1 MFLLDT
7 KNVNL
12 GISLYLNRISVFCL
26 KTSLYIQIGISDAL
40 LSIWSY
46 IPNLRQSH
54 AMYKYDAID
63 QTLVD
68 QRVAQ
73 FRDQVARRINGTLA
87 EEEFRP
93 LRLQNGLYHQRHAYM
108 LRVAIPYGLLSA
120 KQLRTLALIAEKYDR
135 GYGHFTTRQ
144 NIQFNWIELEQTP
157 DILAELAKV
166 EMHAIQTSGNCIRN
180 ITSDAFA
187 GVAGDEYI
195 DPRPVCELLRQWST
209 LHPEFAH
216 LPRKFKFAIN
226 GAKEDRTVLLC
237 HDVGIELKK
246 NAQGELVAD
255 IYAGGGMGRTPILG
269 QLIKQDLSWQ
279 VLPSYLT
286 ALLRV
291 YNRFGR
297 RDNLYKARIK
307 ILVKALGP
315 EEFARQVEGEWTHI
329 KNGDDNFTQA
339 EWERVA
345 KHFTKPAY
353 QQLSA
358 LSEQQIVA
366 GAPETERS
374 AFTRWLE
381 RNVKPHQVAG
391 YASVILSLKPHGTV
405 APGDATVAQ
414 MNAIADLSDQYSF
427 GELRVTHEQNLV
439 LADVEQSKLLEL
451 WQATKQQHVAL
462 PNIGLLTDIIACP
475 GGDFCSLANAKS
487 LPIAKAIQ
495 ERFDNLDYLFDLG
508 DISLNISGCINS
520 CGHHHVGNIGVLGVD
535 KDGEEWYQIT
545 LGGEQGN
552 TAAIGKVIGPSF
564 YADEIPDV
572 ITNIINTYTEQRT
585 DDESFIDAY
594 RRIGVTPFKEAAYKN
609 AKKKDKAV
617 DQKESA
623 AS

>member
-1 MFLLDT
+1 
-7 KNVNL
+7 
-12 GISLYLNRISVFCL
+12 
-26 KTSLYIQIGISDAL
+26 
-40 LSIWSY
+40 
-46 IPNLRQSH
+46 
-54 AMYKYDAID
+54 MYKYDAID

-73 FRDQVARRINGTLA
+73 FRDQVARRLNGTLA

-108 LRVAIPYGLLSA
+108 LRVAIPYGLFSA

-144 NIQFNWIELEQTP
+144 NIQYNWVNLEETP

-187 GVAGDEYI
+187 GVAADEYV
-195 DPRPVCELLRQWST
+195 DTRPICELLRQWST

-237 HDVGIELKK
+237 HDVGIELHK
-246 NAQGELVAD
+246 NAAGELLANL
-255 IYAGGGMGRTPILG
+255 YAGGGMGRTPILG
-269 QLIKQDLSWQ
+269 SLIKQDLPWQ
-279 VLPSYLT
+279 LLPSYLT

-315 EEFARQVEGEWTHI
+315 EEFARQVEGEWVHI
-329 KNGDDNFTQA
+329 ANGDDNFTQA
-339 EWERVA
+339 EWDRVA

-353 QQLSA
+353 KTLASLTTEQLIASVPQSNQA
-358 LSEQQIVA
+358 
-366 GAPETERS
+366 
-374 AFTRWLE
+374 AFARWHE
-381 RNVKPHQVAG
+381 RNVKAHQVPG
-391 YASVILSLKPHGTV
+391 YASVILSLKHHGI
-405 APGDATVAQ
+405 APGDATTAQ
-414 MNAIADLSDQYSF
+414 MHAIADLSDQFSF
-427 GELRVTHEQNLV
+427 GELRVTHEQYLV
-439 LADVEQSKLLEL
+439 LADVEQTELFTL
-451 WQATKQQHVAL
+451 WQEAKKQKIAL

-495 ERFDNLDYLFDLG
+495 ERFDDLDYLYDLG

-552 TAAIGKVIGPSF
+552 DAAIGKVIGPSF
-564 YADEIPDV
+564 YADEIPNV
-572 ITNIINTYTEQRT
+572 MTSIIDAYVGKRSEE
-585 DDESFIDAY
+585 ESFIETY
-594 RRIGVTPFKEAAYKN
+594 RRLGVTPFKEAAYKHAR
-609 AKKKDKAV
+609 AKAAKQDAV
-617 DQKESA
+617 GENS
-623 AS
+623 

>member
-1 MFLLDT
+1 
-7 KNVNL
+7 
-12 GISLYLNRISVFCL
+12 
-26 KTSLYIQIGISDAL
+26 
-40 LSIWSY
+40 
-46 IPNLRQSH
+46 
-54 AMYKYDAID
+54 MYKYDAID

-73 FRDQVARRINGTLA
+73 FRDQVARRLDGSLA

-108 LRVAIPYGLLSA
+108 LRIAIPYGLLSA
-120 KQLRTLALIAEKYDR
+120 KQLRTLALISDQYDR

-144 NIQFNWIELEQTP
+144 NIQFNWIELAQTP

-187 GVAGDEYI
+187 GVAGDEYV
-195 DPRPVCELLRQWST
+195 DSRPVCELLRQWST

-246 NAQGELVAD
+246 NTWGELIAD
-255 IYAGGGMGRTPILG
+255 LYAGGGMGRTPILG
-269 QLIKQDLSWQ
+269 SLIKQDLPWQ

-315 EEFARQVEGEWTHI
+315 QEFARQVEGEWTHLQ
-329 KNGDDNFTQA
+329 NGDDNFTKA

-353 QQLSA
+353 QQLSS
-358 LSEQQIVA
+358 LTNEQVIA
-366 GAPETERS
+366 DAPEAEQTTF
-374 AFTRWLE
+374 ARWLE
-381 RNVKPHQVAG
+381 RNVRPHQVPG

-405 APGDATVAQ
+405 APGDATTAQ
-414 MNAIADLSDQYSF
+414 MKAIADLSDQYSF

-439 LADVEQSKLLEL
+439 LADVEQSKLFEL
-451 WQATKQQHVAL
+451 WRAAKKQNVAL
-462 PNIGLLTDIIACP
+462 ANIGLLTDIIACP

-545 LGGEQGN
+545 LGGEQGVD
-552 TAAIGKVIGPSF
+552 AAIGKVIGPSF

-572 ITNIINTYTEQRT
+572 ITSVINTYVGHRL

-594 RRIGVTPFKEAAYKN
+594 RRLGVGPFKEAAYKN
-609 AKKKDKAV
+609 SKKRKKV
-617 DQKESA
+617 DDQSESA
-623 AS
+623 LS

>member
-1 MFLLDT
+1 
-7 KNVNL
+7 
-12 GISLYLNRISVFCL
+12 
-26 KTSLYIQIGISDAL
+26 
-40 LSIWSY
+40 
-46 IPNLRQSH
+46 
-54 AMYKYDAID
+54 MYKYDAID

-120 KQLRTLALIAEKYDR
+120 KQLRTLAVIAEKYDR

-144 NIQFNWIELEQTP
+144 NIQFNWIELDQTP

-246 NAQGELVAD
+246 NAAGELIAD

-269 QLIKQDLSWQ
+269 SLIKQDVPWQ

-339 EWERVA
+339 EWDRVA

-374 AFTRWLE
+374 AFARWLE

-451 WQATKQQHVAL
+451 WQAAKQQHVAL

-552 TAAIGKVIGPSF
+552 DAAIGKVIGPSF

-572 ITNIINTYTEQRT
+572 ITNVINTYVTQRT

>member
-1 MFLLDT
+1 
-7 KNVNL
+7 
-12 GISLYLNRISVFCL
+12 
-26 KTSLYIQIGISDAL
+26 
-40 LSIWSY
+40 
-46 IPNLRQSH
+46 
-54 AMYKYDAID
+54 MYKYDHID

-73 FRDQVARRINGTLA
+73 FRDQVARRLNGTLA

-108 LRVAIPYGLLSA
+108 LRVAIPYGLLSSE
-120 KQLRTLALIAEKYDR
+120 QLRTLANISEKYDR

-144 NIQFNWIELEQTP
+144 NIQFNWITLEDTP
-157 DILAELAKV
+157 NILADLAKV

-187 GVAGDEYI
+187 GVAGDEYV
-195 DPRPVCELLRQWST
+195 DTRPVCELLRQWST
-209 LHPEFAH
+209 LHPEFAY
-216 LPRKFKFAIN
+216 LPRKFKFAVN
-226 GAKEDRTVLLC
+226 GSKEDRTVLLC
-237 HDVGIELKK
+237 HDVGIELKRNK
-246 NAQGELVAD
+246 VVNNGELTNELTAN

-269 QLIKQDLSWQ
+269 SLIKQDLPWQ
-279 VLPSYLT
+279 LLPSYLT

-297 RDNLYKARIK
+297 RDNIYKARIK

-315 EEFARQVEGEWTHI
+315 EEFARQVEGEWAHLYKKT
-329 KNGDDNFTQA
+329 KSSDDNFTKA

-353 QQLSA
+353 KHLNA
-358 LSEQQIVA
+358 LANEQVINTASEADKVA
-366 GAPETERS
+366 FA
-374 AFTRWLE
+374 RWLE
-381 RNVKPHQVAG
+381 RNVKPHQVPG

-405 APGDATVAQ
+405 APGDATTAQ
-414 MNAIADLSDQYSF
+414 MNAIADLADQYSF
-427 GELRVTHEQNLV
+427 GELRVSHEQNLV
-439 LADVEQSKLLEL
+439 LADVEQEKLLEL
-451 WQATKQQHVAL
+451 WQAAKQQHVAL
-462 PNIGLLTDIIACP
+462 PNVGLLTDIIACP

-495 ERFDNLDYLFDLG
+495 ERFDDLDYLFDLG

-552 TAAIGKVIGPSF
+552 DAAIGKVIGPSF

-572 ITNIINTYTEQRT
+572 ITNVINTYVSNRSE
-585 DDESFIDAY
+585 DESFIQAY
-594 RRIGVTPFKEAAYKN
+594 RRLGLTPFKEAAYKN
-609 AKKKDKAV
+609 KRENDKNKDKTE
-617 DQKESA
+617 QSLGN

>member
-1 MFLLDT
+1 
-7 KNVNL
+7 
-12 GISLYLNRISVFCL
+12 
-26 KTSLYIQIGISDAL
+26 
-40 LSIWSY
+40 
-46 IPNLRQSH
+46 
-54 AMYKYDAID
+54 MYKYDHID
-63 QTLVD
+63 QTLVN

-73 FRDQVARRINGTLA
+73 FRDQVARRLNGSLK

-108 LRVAIPYGLLSA
+108 LRVAIPYGLFSA
-120 KQLRTLALIAEKYDR
+120 KQLRTMALIAEKYDR

-144 NIQFNWIELEQTP
+144 NIQFNWVTLEDTP

-187 GVAGDEYI
+187 GVAGDEYV
-195 DPRPVCELLRQWST
+195 DPRPICELLRQWST

-226 GAKEDRTVLLC
+226 GAKEDRTILLC

-246 NAQGELVAD
+246 NSHGELVAD
-255 IYAGGGMGRTPILG
+255 ICAGGGMGRSPILG
-269 QLIKQDLSWQ
+269 SLIKQALPWQ
-279 VLPSYLT
+279 LLPSYLT

-315 EEFARQVEGEWTHI
+315 EEFARQVEGEWLYI

-339 EWERVA
+339 EWDRVA

-353 QQLSA
+353 KSLSKLSHEA
-358 LSEQQIVA
+358 LINLASEADKTSFV
-366 GAPETERS
+366 
-374 AFTRWLE
+374 RWLE
-381 RNVKPHQVAG
+381 RNIKDHQVPG

-405 APGDATVAQ
+405 APGDATTAQ
-414 MNAIADLSDQYSF
+414 MRAIADLADQYSF
-427 GELRVTHEQNLV
+427 GELRATHEQNLV
-439 LADVEQSKLLEL
+439 LADVEQAKLYEL
-451 WQATKQQHVAL
+451 WQEAKKQKVAL
-462 PNIGLLTDIIACP
+462 PNVGLLTDIIACP

-495 ERFDNLDYLFDLG
+495 ERFDDLDYLFDLG

-535 KDGEEWYQIT
+535 KDGQEWYQIT

-552 TAAIGKVIGPSF
+552 NAAIGKVIGPSF
-564 YADEIPDV
+564 YADEIPNV
-572 ITNIINTYTEQRT
+572 MSNIINTYVEHRA
-585 DDESFIDAY
+585 DDESFIQTY
-594 RRIGVTPFKEAAYKN
+594 QRLGVTPFKEAAYKDKLEN
-609 AKKKDKAV
+609 AKKKEKVDKTIGE
-617 DQKESA
+617 D

>member
-1 MFLLDT
+1 
-7 KNVNL
+7 
-12 GISLYLNRISVFCL
+12 
-26 KTSLYIQIGISDAL
+26 
-40 LSIWSY
+40 
-46 IPNLRQSH
+46 
-54 AMYKYDAID
+54 MYKYDSID

-73 FRDQVARRINGTLA
+73 FRDQVARRLDGSLA

-108 LRVAIPYGLLSA
+108 LRVAIPYGLFSA
-120 KQLRTLALIAEKYDR
+120 KQLRTLALISEKYDR

-144 NIQFNWIELEQTP
+144 NIQYNWVTLEDTP

-187 GVAGDEYI
+187 GVAGDEYV
-195 DPRPVCELLRQWST
+195 DTRPICELLRQWST

-216 LPRKFKFAIN
+216 LPRKFKFAVN

-246 NAQGELVAD
+246 NPNINNGELTAD

-269 QLIKQDLSWQ
+269 SLIKQGLPWN

-315 EEFARQVEGEWTHI
+315 EEFARQVEGEWAHI
-329 KNGDDNFTQA
+329 KNSDDNFTQA
-339 EWERVA
+339 EWDRVA

-353 QQLSA
+353 KTLPA
-358 LSEQQIVA
+358 LSNEEIIHTASQAEQA
-366 GAPETERS
+366 
-374 AFTRWLE
+374 AFARWLD
-381 RNVKPHQVAG
+381 RNVKPHQVPG

-405 APGDATVAQ
+405 APGDATTAQ
-414 MNAIADLSDQYSF
+414 MHAIADLSDQYSF
-427 GELRVTHEQNLV
+427 GELRATHEQNLV
-439 LADVEQSKLLEL
+439 LADVEQAKLYEL
-451 WQATKQQHVAL
+451 WQEAKKQKVAL
-462 PNIGLLTDIIACP
+462 PNVGLLTDIIACP

-495 ERFDNLDYLFDLG
+495 ERFDDLDYLFDLG

-552 TAAIGKVIGPSF
+552 DASIGKVIGPSF

-572 ITNIINTYTEQRT
+572 ITNVINTYVSERNE
-585 DDESFIDAY
+585 DESFIEAY
-594 RRIGVTPFKEAAYKN
+594 RRLGVAPFKEAAYKDKGKDKN
-609 AKKKDKAV
+609 EATKKKEQAEKAN
-617 DQKESA
+617 DGGA
-623 AS
+623 A

>member
-1 MFLLDT
+1 
-7 KNVNL
+7 
-12 GISLYLNRISVFCL
+12 
-26 KTSLYIQIGISDAL
+26 
-40 LSIWSY
+40 
-46 IPNLRQSH
+46 
-54 AMYKYDAID
+54 MYKYDHID
-63 QTLVD
+63 QTLVN

-73 FRDQVARRINGTLA
+73 FRDQVARRLDGSLA

-93 LRLQNGLYHQRHAYM
+93 LRLQNGLYLQRHAYM
-108 LRVAIPYGLLSA
+108 LRVAIPYGLFNSE
-120 KQLRTLALIAEKYDR
+120 QLRTMALIAEKYDR

-144 NIQFNWIELEQTP
+144 NIQYNWVTLEDTP

-187 GVAGDEYI
+187 GVAGDEYV

-246 NAQGELVAD
+246 NPNINNGELTAD

-269 QLIKQDLSWQ
+269 SLIKTDLPWQ
-279 VLPSYLT
+279 LLPSYLT

-307 ILVKALGP
+307 ILVKALSP
-315 EEFARQVEGEWTHI
+315 EEFARQVEGEWLHI
-329 KNGDDNFTQA
+329 KDGSDNWTQA
-339 EWERVA
+339 EWQRVA
-345 KHFTKPAY
+345 QHFTKPAY
-353 QQLSA
+353 KNLPA
-358 LSEQQIVA
+358 LSNEQVMNTASDADKVIQISFA
-366 GAPETERS
+366 
-374 AFTRWLE
+374 RWLE
-381 RNVKPHQVAG
+381 RNVKPHQVSG
-391 YASVILSLKPHGTV
+391 YASVLLSLKPHGSV
-405 APGDATVAQ
+405 APGDATTAQ
-414 MNAIADLSDQYSF
+414 MRAIADLADQYSF
-427 GELRVTHEQNLV
+427 GELRATHEQNLV
-439 LADVEQSKLLEL
+439 LADVEQAKLYEL
-451 WQATKQQHVAL
+451 WQEAKKQKVAL

-495 ERFDNLDYLFDLG
+495 ERFDDLDYLFDLG

-552 TAAIGKVIGPSF
+552 DAAIGKVIGPSF

-572 ITNIINTYTEQRT
+572 ITNVINTYIGQRSAE
-585 DDESFIDAY
+585 ESFIETY
-594 RRIGVTPFKEAAYKN
+594 RRLGVAPFKEAAYKDKSEN
-609 AKKKDKAV
+609 TKKKEIAETV
-617 DQKESA
+617 GS
-623 AS
+623 SS

>member
-1 MFLLDT
+1 
-7 KNVNL
+7 
-12 GISLYLNRISVFCL
+12 
-26 KTSLYIQIGISDAL
+26 
-40 LSIWSY
+40 
-46 IPNLRQSH
+46 
-54 AMYKYDAID
+54 MYKYDFLD

-73 FRDQVARRINGTLA
+73 FRDQVARRLDGSLA

-108 LRVAIPYGLLSA
+108 LRVAIPYGLFNSA
-120 KQLRTLALIAEKYDR
+120 QLRMMALIAEKYDR

-144 NIQFNWIELEQTP
+144 NIQYNWLTLEDTP
-157 DILAELAKV
+157 NVLADLATV

-187 GVAGDEYI
+187 GVAADEYV
-195 DPRPVCELLRQWST
+195 DPRPICELLRQWST

-216 LPRKFKFAIN
+216 LPRKFKFAVN

-246 NAQGELVAD
+246 NAQGKLIANL
-255 IYAGGGMGRTPILG
+255 YAGGGMGRTPILG
-269 QLIKQDLSWQ
+269 SLIKQDLPWQ

-286 ALLRV
+286 ALLRI

-315 EEFARQVEGEWTHI
+315 EEFARQVEGEWLHI
-329 KNGDDNFTQA
+329 QNSDDNFTQA
-339 EWERVA
+339 EWDRVA

-353 QQLSA
+353 QSLKA
-358 LSEQQIVA
+358 LSTEQVLAQA
-366 GAPETERS
+366 SS
-374 AFTRWLE
+374 ADRIAFNRWLE
-381 RNVKPHQVAG
+381 RNVSAHQVPG
-391 YASVILSLKPHGTV
+391 YAIVTLSLKPHV
-405 APGDATVAQ
+405 VAAPGDASTAQ
-414 MNAIADLSDQYSF
+414 MNAIADLADQYSF
-427 GELRVTHEQNLV
+427 GELRATHEQNLV
-439 LADVEQSKLLEL
+439 LADVEQVKLFEL
-451 WQATKQQHVAL
+451 WQAAKKQKVAL
-462 PNIGLLTDIIACP
+462 PNVGLLTDIIACP

-487 LPIAKAIQ
+487 IPIAKAIQ
-495 ERFDNLDYLFDLG
+495 ERFDDLDYLFDLG

-552 TAAIGKVIGPSF
+552 DAAIGKVIGPSF

-572 ITNIINTYTEQRT
+572 MSNIINTFTQHRLEN
-585 DDESFIDAY
+585 ESFIQTY
-594 RRIGVTPFKEAAYKN
+594 KRLGVAPFKEAAYKN
-609 AKKKDKAV
+609 KSKNALNKDQVEVNA
-617 DQKESA
+617 
-623 AS
+623 

>member
-1 MFLLDT
+1 
-7 KNVNL
+7 
-12 GISLYLNRISVFCL
+12 
-26 KTSLYIQIGISDAL
+26 
-40 LSIWSY
+40 
-46 IPNLRQSH
+46 
-54 AMYKYDAID
+54 MYKYDFID

-73 FRDQVARRINGTLA
+73 FRDQVARRLDGSLA

-108 LRVAIPYGLLSA
+108 LRVAIPYGLFSS
-120 KQLRTLALIAEKYDR
+120 KQLRTLALISEKYDR

-144 NIQFNWIELEQTP
+144 NIQYNWVTLEDTP

-187 GVAGDEYI
+187 GVAGDEYV
-195 DPRPVCELLRQWST
+195 DTRPICELLRQWST

-216 LPRKFKFAIN
+216 LPRKFKFAVN

-237 HDVGIELKK
+237 HDVGIELKN
-246 NAQGELVAD
+246 NAAGKLTAD

-269 QLIKQDLSWQ
+269 SLIKQGLPWN

-315 EEFARQVEGEWTHI
+315 EEFARQVEGEWVHI
-329 KNGDDNFTQA
+329 KDGDDNFTQA
-339 EWERVA
+339 EWDRVA

-353 QQLSA
+353 KTLPA
-358 LSEQQIVA
+358 LTNEQVINTASEA
-366 GAPETERS
+366 DRT
-374 AFTRWLE
+374 AFARWLD
-381 RNVKPHQVAG
+381 RNIKPHQVAG

-405 APGDATVAQ
+405 APGDATTAQ
-414 MNAIADLSDQYSF
+414 MLAIADLADQYSF
-427 GELRVTHEQNLV
+427 GELRATHEQNLV
-439 LADVEQSKLLEL
+439 LADVEQAKLYEL
-451 WQATKQQHVAL
+451 WQEAKKQKVAL
-462 PNIGLLTDIIACP
+462 PNVGLLTDIIACP

-495 ERFDNLDYLFDLG
+495 ERFDDLDYLFDLG

-552 TAAIGKVIGPSF
+552 NAAIGKVIGPSF

-572 ITNIINTYTEQRT
+572 MTNIINTYVEQRN
-585 DDESFIDAY
+585 DGEAFIETY
-594 RRIGVTPFKEAAYKN
+594 KRLGVAPFKEATYKDKLEN
-609 AKKKDKAV
+609 AKKKEKT
-617 DQKESA
+617 ETTGSP
-623 AS
+623 S

>member
-1 MFLLDT
+1 
-7 KNVNL
+7 
-12 GISLYLNRISVFCL
+12 
-26 KTSLYIQIGISDAL
+26 
-40 LSIWSY
+40 
-46 IPNLRQSH
+46 
-54 AMYKYDAID
+54 MYKYDHID
-63 QTLVD
+63 QTLVN

-73 FRDQVARRINGTLA
+73 FRDQVARRLNGTLA

-108 LRVAIPYGLLSA
+108 LRVAIPYGLFNS
-120 KQLRTLALIAEKYDR
+120 KQLRTMALIAERYDR

-144 NIQFNWIELEQTP
+144 NIQYNWVTLEDTP

-187 GVAGDEYI
+187 GVAGDEYV

-226 GAKEDRTVLLC
+226 GAKEDRTILLC

-246 NAQGELVAD
+246 VTQGDGSSQLVAD

-269 QLIKQDLSWQ
+269 SLIKTGLPWQ
-279 VLPSYLT
+279 LLPSYLT

-315 EEFARQVEGEWTHI
+315 EEFARQVEGEWLFN
-329 KNGDDNFTQA
+329 KDGEDNFTQA
-339 EWERVA
+339 EWNRVA

-353 QQLSA
+353 KSLPKLSV
-358 LSEQQIVA
+358 EQVINTA
-366 GAPETERS
+366 SDIEKT
-374 AFTRWLE
+374 AFTKWLE
-381 RNVKPHQVAG
+381 RNVRPHQVSG
-391 YASVILSLKPHGTV
+391 YASVILSLKPHGSL
-405 APGDATVAQ
+405 APGDATTAQ
-414 MNAIADLSDQYSF
+414 MLAIADLADQYSF
-427 GELRVTHEQNLV
+427 GELRATHEQNLV
-439 LADVEQSKLLEL
+439 LADIEQAKLYEL
-451 WQATKQQHVAL
+451 WQEAKKQKVAL
-462 PNIGLLTDIIACP
+462 PNVGLLTDIIACP

-495 ERFDNLDYLFDLG
+495 ERFDDLDYLFDLG

-552 TAAIGKVIGPSF
+552 NAAIGKVIGPSF

-572 ITNIINTYTEQRT
+572 MSNIINAYVEQRA
-585 DDESFIDAY
+585 DDESFIQTY
-594 RRIGVTPFKEAAYKN
+594 RRLGVAPFKESAYKN
-609 AKKKDKAV
+609 AKKKEKAETV
-617 DQKESA
+617 GD

>member
-1 MFLLDT
+1 
-7 KNVNL
+7 
-12 GISLYLNRISVFCL
+12 
-26 KTSLYIQIGISDAL
+26 
-40 LSIWSY
+40 
-46 IPNLRQSH
+46 
-54 AMYKYDAID
+54 MYKYDAID

-73 FRDQVARRINGTLA
+73 FRDQVSRRINGTLA

-120 KQLRTLALIAEKYDR
+120 KQLRTLALIADKYDR

-226 GAKEDRTVLLC
+226 GAKVDRTVLLC

-246 NAQGELVAD
+246 NTKGELVAD

-269 QLIKQDLSWQ
+269 SLIKQDVPWQ

-315 EEFARQVEGEWTHI
+315 EEFARQVECEWAHI
-329 KNGDDNFTQA
+329 QNTDDNFTQA
-339 EWERVA
+339 EWDRVA
-345 KHFTKPAY
+345 KHFTKPTY
-353 QQLSA
+353 KTLSA
-358 LSEQQIVA
+358 ITTEQLIASTPESEKVA
-366 GAPETERS
+366 FA
-374 AFTRWLE
+374 RWLE
-381 RNVKPHQVAG
+381 RNVKSHQVAG

-439 LADVEQSKLLEL
+439 LADVEQSKLLAL
-451 WQATKQQHVAL
+451 WQAAKQQHVAL

-552 TAAIGKVIGPSF
+552 DAAIGKVIGPSF

-572 ITNIINTYTEQRT
+572 VTNIINTYVEHRA

-594 RRIGVTPFKEAAYKN
+594 RRIGVTPFKEASYKN
-609 AKKKDKAV
+609 AKKKVKAE
-617 DQKESA
+617 DLNENA
-623 AS
+623 ASQS

>member
-1 MFLLDT
+1 
-7 KNVNL
+7 
-12 GISLYLNRISVFCL
+12 
-26 KTSLYIQIGISDAL
+26 
-40 LSIWSY
+40 
-46 IPNLRQSH
+46 
-54 AMYKYDAID
+54 MYKYDHID

-68 QRVAQ
+68 QRVIQ
-73 FRDQVARRINGTLA
+73 FRDQVERRLNGTLA

-108 LRVAIPYGLLSA
+108 LRIAIPYGLLSA
-120 KQLRTLALIAEKYDR
+120 KQLRTLAFIADKYDR

-144 NIQFNWIELEQTP
+144 NIQFNWVELEQTP

-187 GVAGDEYI
+187 GVAADEYI

-246 NAQGELVAD
+246 NPNINNGELTAD

-269 QLIKQDLSWQ
+269 SLIKQGLPWQ

-315 EEFARQVEGEWTHI
+315 EEFARQVEGEWAHLHSPE
-329 KNGDDNFTQA
+329 KQSKDNFTQI

-353 QQLSA
+353 QKLNAASNEVLIA
-358 LSEQQIVA
+358 S
-366 GAPETERS
+366 APETES
-374 AFTRWLE
+374 AAFARWLE

-405 APGDATVAQ
+405 APGDATSAQ
-414 MNAIADLSDQYSF
+414 MNAIADLADQYSF

-439 LADVEQSKLLEL
+439 LADVEQTQLLNL
-451 WQATKQQHVAL
+451 WRAAKNNNLAL

-552 TAAIGKVIGPSF
+552 DASIGKVIGPSF
-564 YADEIPDV
+564 YANEIPDV
-572 ITNIINTYTEQRT
+572 MTSLINTYVEQRT
-585 DDESFIDAY
+585 GDEPFIETY
-594 RRIGVTPFKEAAYKN
+594 RRLGAAPFKEAAYKN
-609 AKKKDKAV
+609 NGKHSKGSLA
-617 DQKESA
+617 
-623 AS
+623 

>member
-1 MFLLDT
+1 M
-7 KNVNL
+7 V
-12 GISLYLNRISVFCL
+12 
-26 KTSLYIQIGISDAL
+26 
-40 LSIWSY
+40 
-46 IPNLRQSH
+46 
-54 AMYKYDAID
+54 MYKYDAID

-68 QRVAQ
+68 ERVTQ
-73 FRDQVARRINGTLA
+73 FRDQVARRLDGTLA

-108 LRVAIPYGLLSA
+108 LRVAIPYGLLSSN
-120 KQLRTLALIAEKYDR
+120 QLRALAMIADKYDR

-144 NIQFNWIELEQTP
+144 NIQYNWVELEETP
-157 DILAELAKV
+157 NILADLAKV
-166 EMHAIQTSGNCIRN
+166 QMHAIQTSGNCIRN

-187 GVAGDEYI
+187 GVASDEYV

-246 NAQGELVAD
+246 NAQGELLAD

-269 QLIKQDLSWQ
+269 QLIKQELPWQ
-279 VLPSYLT
+279 LLPSYLT

-315 EEFARQVEGEWTHI
+315 EEFARQVEGEWAYI
-329 KNGDDNFTQA
+329 AKGDDNFTQA
-339 EWERVA
+339 EWNRVA
-345 KHFTKPAY
+345 KHFTKPTYKNLPAIDN
-353 QQLSA
+353 QTLKSQFE
-358 LSEQQIVA
+358 SELDA
-366 GAPETERS
+366 HERIS
-374 AFTRWLE
+374 FARWLE
-381 RNVKPHQVAG
+381 RNVRSHQIPG
-391 YASVILSLKPHGTV
+391 YASVILSLKPHGTA
-405 APGDATVAQ
+405 APGDATTTQ

-439 LADVEQSKLLEL
+439 LADVEQTQLLNL
-451 WQATKQQHVAL
+451 WHAAKKQNLVI
-462 PNIGLLTDIIACP
+462 PNIGLLTDLIACP

-495 ERFDNLDYLFDLG
+495 ERFDDLDYLYDLG

-545 LGGEQGN
+545 LGGDQGFD
-552 TAAIGKVIGPSF
+552 AAIGKVIGPSF

-572 ITNIINTYTEQRT
+572 ITNIINTYVAQRT
-585 DDESFIDAY
+585 ADESFVQTY
-594 RRIGVTPFKEAAYKN
+594 RRLGVTPFKEAAYLN
-609 AKKKDKAV
+609 AKKKSKTEEVGLGRD
-617 DQKESA
+617 

>member
-1 MFLLDT
+1 
-7 KNVNL
+7 
-12 GISLYLNRISVFCL
+12 
-26 KTSLYIQIGISDAL
+26 
-40 LSIWSY
+40 
-46 IPNLRQSH
+46 
-54 AMYKYDAID
+54 MYKYDAID

-144 NIQFNWIELEQTP
+144 NIQFNWIELDQTP

-246 NAQGELVAD
+246 NAAGELIAD

-269 QLIKQDLSWQ
+269 SLIKQDVPWQ

-353 QQLSA
+353 KQLSA

-374 AFTRWLE
+374 AFARWLE

-451 WQATKQQHVAL
+451 WQAAKQQHVAL

-552 TAAIGKVIGPSF
+552 DAAIGKVIGPSF

-572 ITNIINTYTEQRT
+572 ITNVINTYVTQRT

>member
-1 MFLLDT
+1 
-7 KNVNL
+7 
-12 GISLYLNRISVFCL
+12 
-26 KTSLYIQIGISDAL
+26 
-40 LSIWSY
+40 
-46 IPNLRQSH
+46 
-54 AMYKYDAID
+54 MYKYDSID

-73 FRDQVARRINGTLA
+73 FRDQVARRLDGTLA

-108 LRVAIPYGLLSA
+108 LRVAIPYGLFSA
-120 KQLRTLALIAEKYDR
+120 KQLRTMALISEKYDR

-144 NIQFNWIELEQTP
+144 NIQYNWVTLEDTP

-187 GVAGDEYI
+187 GVAADEYV
-195 DPRPVCELLRQWST
+195 DTRPICELLRQWST

-216 LPRKFKFAIN
+216 LPRKFKFAVN

-246 NAQGELVAD
+246 NAAGELTAD

-269 QLIKQDLSWQ
+269 SLIKQDLPWN

-315 EEFARQVEGEWTHI
+315 EEFARQVESEWAHI

-353 QQLSA
+353 KTLSA
-358 LSEQQIVA
+358 LTDEQIINM
-366 GAPETERS
+366 APEAEKA

-381 RNVKPHQVAG
+381 RNVKPHQVPG

-405 APGDATVAQ
+405 APGDATNAQ

-427 GELRVTHEQNLV
+427 GELRATHEQNLV
-439 LADVEQSKLLEL
+439 LADVEQAKLYEL
-451 WQATKQQHVAL
+451 WQEAKKQKVAL
-462 PNIGLLTDIIACP
+462 PNVGLLTDIIACP

-495 ERFDNLDYLFDLG
+495 ERFDDLDYLFDLG

-552 TAAIGKVIGPSF
+552 DASIGKVIGPSF

-572 ITNIINTYTEQRT
+572 ITNVINTYVAQRT
-585 DDESFIDAY
+585 GDEPFIETY
-594 RRIGVTPFKEAAYKN
+594 RRIGVTPFKEATYKN
-609 AKKKDKAV
+609 AKKKE
-617 DQKESA
+617 KE

>member
-1 MFLLDT
+1 
-7 KNVNL
+7 
-12 GISLYLNRISVFCL
+12 
-26 KTSLYIQIGISDAL
+26 
-40 LSIWSY
+40 
-46 IPNLRQSH
+46 
-54 AMYKYDAID
+54 MYKYDAID

-73 FRDQVARRINGTLA
+73 FRDQVARRLDGSLA

-108 LRVAIPYGLLSA
+108 LRVAIPYGLFSS
-120 KQLRTLALIAEKYDR
+120 KQLRTLALISEKYDR

-144 NIQFNWIELEQTP
+144 NIQYNWVTLEDTP

-187 GVAGDEYI
+187 GVAGDEYV
-195 DPRPVCELLRQWST
+195 DPRPICELLRQWST

-216 LPRKFKFAIN
+216 LPRKFKFAVN

-237 HDVGIELKK
+237 HDVGIELK
-246 NAQGELVAD
+246 NNSAGQLTAD

-269 QLIKQDLSWQ
+269 SLIKEGLPWD

-315 EEFARQVEGEWTHI
+315 EEFARQVEGEWIHI

-339 EWERVA
+339 EWNRVA

-353 QQLSA
+353 KTLPTLSNKEIINA
-358 LSEQQIVA
+358 AAISEQA
-366 GAPETERS
+366 

-405 APGDATVAQ
+405 APGDATTAQ
-414 MNAIADLSDQYSF
+414 MYAIADLADQYSF
-427 GELRVTHEQNLV
+427 GELRATHEQNLV
-439 LADVEQSKLLEL
+439 LADVEQAKLYEL
-451 WQATKQQHVAL
+451 WQEAKKQKVAL
-462 PNIGLLTDIIACP
+462 PNVGLLTDIIACP

-495 ERFDNLDYLFDLG
+495 ERFDDLDYLFDLG

-552 TAAIGKVIGPSF
+552 DATIGKVIGPSF

-572 ITNIINTYTEQRT
+572 ITNIINTYVAERKK
-585 DDESFIDAY
+585 DESFVDTY
-594 RRIGVTPFKEAAYKN
+594 RRLGVSPFKEAAYHN
-609 AKKKDKAV
+609 AKKKDKSETVA
-617 DQKESA
+617 EASA
-623 AS
+623 K

>member
-1 MFLLDT
+1 
-7 KNVNL
+7 
-12 GISLYLNRISVFCL
+12 
-26 KTSLYIQIGISDAL
+26 
-40 LSIWSY
+40 
-46 IPNLRQSH
+46 
-54 AMYKYDAID
+54 MYKYDAID

-73 FRDQVARRINGTLA
+73 FRDQVARRMNGTLA

-144 NIQFNWIELEQTP
+144 NIQFNWIELDQTP

-246 NAQGELVAD
+246 NAAGELIAD

-269 QLIKQDLSWQ
+269 SLIKQDVPWQ

-339 EWERVA
+339 EWDRVA

-381 RNVKPHQVAG
+381 RNVKPHQIPG

-451 WQATKQQHVAL
+451 WQAAKQQHVAL

-552 TAAIGKVIGPSF
+552 DAAIGKVIGPSF

-572 ITNIINTYTEQRT
+572 ITNVINTYVTQRT

>member
-1 MFLLDT
+1 
-7 KNVNL
+7 
-12 GISLYLNRISVFCL
+12 
-26 KTSLYIQIGISDAL
+26 
-40 LSIWSY
+40 
-46 IPNLRQSH
+46 
-54 AMYKYDAID
+54 MYQYAHID

-73 FRDQVARRINGTLA
+73 FRDQVARRLDGSLA

-108 LRVAIPYGLLSA
+108 LRVAIPYGLFNSA
-120 KQLRTLALIAEKYDR
+120 QLRMMALIAEKYDR

-144 NIQFNWIELEQTP
+144 NIQYNWLTLEDTP
-157 DILAELAKV
+157 NVLADLATV

-187 GVAGDEYI
+187 GVAADEYV
-195 DPRPVCELLRQWST
+195 DPRPICELLRQWST

-216 LPRKFKFAIN
+216 LPRKFKFAVN

-246 NAQGELVAD
+246 NPQGKLIANL
-255 IYAGGGMGRTPILG
+255 YAGGGMGRTPILG
-269 QLIKQDLSWQ
+269 SLIKQELPWQ

-315 EEFARQVEGEWTHI
+315 EEFARQVEGEWLHI
-329 KNGDDNFTQA
+329 QNSDDNFTQA
-339 EWERVA
+339 EWDRVA
-345 KHFTKPAY
+345 QHFTKPVYKALALPTTD
-353 QQLSA
+353 QLLA
-358 LSEQQIVA
+358 Q
-366 GAPETERS
+366 APEAEKI

-381 RNVKPHQVAG
+381 RNVSAHQVPG
-391 YASVILSLKPHGTV
+391 YAIVTLSLKPHVVV
-405 APGDATVAQ
+405 APGDATTAQ
-414 MNAIADLSDQYSF
+414 MNAIADLADQYSF
-427 GELRVTHEQNLV
+427 GELRATHEQNLV
-439 LADVEQSKLLEL
+439 LADVEQVKLFEL
-451 WQATKQQHVAL
+451 WQAAKKQKVAL
-462 PNIGLLTDIIACP
+462 PNVGLLTDIIACP

-487 LPIAKAIQ
+487 IPIAKAIQ
-495 ERFDNLDYLFDLG
+495 ERFDDLDYLFDLG
-508 DISLNISGCINS
+508 EISLNISGCINS

-535 KDGEEWYQIT
+535 KDGQEWYQIT

-552 TAAIGKVIGPSF
+552 DAAIGKVIGPSF

-572 ITNIINTYTEQRT
+572 MSNLINVYTQHRV
-585 DDESFIDAY
+585 DDESFIQAY
-594 RRIGVTPFKEAAYKN
+594 KRLGVAPFKEAAYRNKSEN
-609 AKKKDKAV
+609 TQKKDRAGAEV
-617 DQKESA
+617 
-623 AS
+623 

>member
-1 MFLLDT
+1 
-7 KNVNL
+7 
-12 GISLYLNRISVFCL
+12 
-26 KTSLYIQIGISDAL
+26 
-40 LSIWSY
+40 
-46 IPNLRQSH
+46 
-54 AMYKYDAID
+54 MYKYDYID
-63 QTLVD
+63 QSLVD
-68 QRVAQ
+68 QRVNQ
-73 FRDQVARRINGTLA
+73 FRDQVERHLNGTLA

-120 KQLRTLALIAEKYDR
+120 KQLRALAFIADKYDR

-144 NIQFNWIELEQTP
+144 NIQFNWVELEQTP

-187 GVAGDEYI
+187 GVAADEYV

-246 NAQGELVAD
+246 NPAINNGELTNELTAD

-269 QLIKQDLSWQ
+269 SLIKRGLPWQ

-315 EEFARQVEGEWTHI
+315 EEFARQVEGEWEKLHNEA
-329 KNGDDNFTQA
+329 KPSKDNFTQA

-353 QQLSA
+353 QKFHAVNNEAILA
-358 LSEQQIVA
+358 A
-366 GAPETERS
+366 APEAERA

-381 RNVKPHQVAG
+381 RNVKPHQVPG

-405 APGDATVAQ
+405 APGDATSAQ
-414 MNAIADLSDQYSF
+414 MNAIADLADQYSF

-439 LADVEQSKLLEL
+439 LADVEQTQLLNL
-451 WQATKQQHVAL
+451 WRAAKSHNVAL

-487 LPIAKAIQ
+487 LPIAKVIQ

-552 TAAIGKVIGPSF
+552 DASIGKVIGPSF
-564 YADEIPDV
+564 YANEIPDV
-572 ITNIINTYTEQRT
+572 MTSLINTYVEQRT
-585 DDESFIDAY
+585 CDEPFIETY
-594 RRIGVTPFKEAAYKN
+594 RRLGAIPFKEAAYKSN
-609 AKKKDKAV
+609 GKHSKGATA
-617 DQKESA
+617 
-623 AS
+623 